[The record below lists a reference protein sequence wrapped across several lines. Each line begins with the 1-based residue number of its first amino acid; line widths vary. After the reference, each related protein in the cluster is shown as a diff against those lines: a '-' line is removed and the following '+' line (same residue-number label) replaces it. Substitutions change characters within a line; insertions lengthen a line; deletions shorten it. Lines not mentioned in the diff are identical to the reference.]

1 MNEKKEKIIKTGIHL
16 FAKKGFSSTTIQEI
30 AGECGISKG
39 AFYLHFKSKEDL
51 LLSACEYYIG
61 MSMEEIKKI
70 KTEHQHKPPKDVF
83 QKQIAYQF
91 REFMEHKDFI
101 ILLLSEK
108 VIPENQKVKQYFHE
122 VNIQFNMLYR
132 DALLSVYGDAVTP
145 FLADAS
151 VMAQGIV
158 SSYIHFLIFNE
169 HTAFQT
175 ENVAAF
181 LIARIDDLI
190 TGLIKDNPDPL
201 LSEDI
206 FTQPAADREK
216 LLADIQMAKAQQGL
230 PEDVLVSLEVIE
242 EECQKEEPRKPI
254 IKGMLSNLAGSG
266 NEQIETL
273 RASIET
279 HFSLTI

>member
-16 FAKKGFSSTTIQEI
+16 IAKKGFSSTTIQEI

-83 QKQIAYQF
+83 RKQIAYQF
-91 REFMEHKDFI
+91 QEFMEHKDFI

-122 VNIQFNMLYR
+122 ANIQFNVLYR

-145 FLADAS
+145 LW
-151 VMAQGIV
+151 
-158 SSYIHFLIFNE
+158 
-169 HTAFQT
+169 
-175 ENVAAF
+175 
-181 LIARIDDLI
+181 R
-190 TGLIKDNPDPL
+190 
-201 LSEDI
+201 
-206 FTQPAADREK
+206 
-216 LLADIQMAKAQQGL
+216 
-230 PEDVLVSLEVIE
+230 
-242 EECQKEEPRKPI
+242 KE
-254 IKGMLSNLAGSG
+254 L
-266 NEQIETL
+266 
-273 RASIET
+273 
-279 HFSLTI
+279 